1 MRLII
6 FFDLPVK
13 TKQELKRY
21 REFVKYLKNEGCLR
35 VQYSVYAKLCIN
47 NDAAITATKRL
58 KTNTPA
64 EGDVRYMVVTERQY
78 QNIISV
84 NNKYNLQEEIT
95 TTDRT
100 LMIGG
105 MNNESSGK

>member
-21 REFVKYLKNEGCLR
+21 REFVKYLKNEGYLR

-58 KTNTPA
+58 KTNTPP